1 MIAVDTNL
9 LIYAHRPDA
18 PFHDAAKR
26 CLATLAEGPGA
37 WAIPWPCLHEFL
49 AVVTR
54 PRVFRIPTPL
64 PTALAQVEA
73 WLASPTVVL
82 LAEGPRYWSELR
94 EVLRAGRV
102 AGAQVHDARIAA
114 LCRAHGVHELW
125 TADRDF
131 SRFGGLVVRNPL
143 LADVAREG
151 GPRYGRRAR
160 RRA

>member
-1 MIAVDTNL
+1 VIAVDTNL
-9 LIYAHRPDA
+9 LVYAHRQDA
-18 PFHDAAKR
+18 PFHDAAKQ

-37 WAIPWPCLHEFL
+37 WAVPWPCLHEFL
-49 AVVTR
+49 GVVTR
-54 PRVFRIPTPL
+54 PRIFRIPTPL
-64 PTALAQVEA
+64 RAALAQVDA

-94 EVLRAGRV
+94 EVLQAGRV
-102 AGAQVHDARIAA
+102 AGARVHDARIAA

-143 LADVAREG
+143 LADVARER
-151 GPRYGRRAR
+151 GPSYGRRAR